1 MNNDSDLRRIDLQ
14 GSVPPGADIV
24 EIEYEISP
32 AAGRILL
39 CRTPDDLVPA
49 VLSGPSGS
57 IEIQLSEPQTLY
69 VRTLEKTE
77 NFRIAPRRFHLAGG
91 YESRIEA

>member
-1 MNNDSDLRRIDLQ
+1 MNSDSDLRRIDLQ
-14 GSVPPGADIV
+14 ALVPHTADIV
-24 EIEYEISP
+24 ELDYEITP
-32 AAGRILL
+32 PAGRILL

-69 VRTLEKTE
+69 VRALEQTE
-77 NFRIAPRRFHLAGG
+77 DFRIAPRGFRLAAGESHLDA
-91 YESRIEA
+91 